1 MKTYLVGGAVR
12 DALLGRAVTD
22 RDWVV
27 VGATPAQLLAQGFKA
42 VGHDFPVF
50 LHPQSQEEYALARTE
65 RKSGM
70 GYHGF
75 MCEATP
81 VISLEQDLER
91 RDLTINAMAQD
102 DKGNII
108 DPYGGQVDLQNKL
121 LRHVSPA
128 FGEDP
133 LRVLR
138 VARFAARF
146 ASLGFKVARDTMMLM
161 QNMVKAGELQH
172 LTAER
177 VWLET
182 HKALTENHPDVYIE
196 VLRESGAL
204 QVLFP
209 ELAQLFGVPQ
219 RPEYHPEIDTGVHLL
234 MCLQVAVKN
243 QLNPRTRFAVLLHD
257 LGKGITPKD
266 VLPRHIGHEARGLPL
281 VQALC
286 ARYKVPK
293 DYQQLAEIVCV
304 HHLECHRVVELQAKT
319 LWHKLQQLDALRRPE
334 RFDEFLQ
341 ACKADAQGRLGWED
355 KPYPQVEYFRQARQ
369 VAAAITPKDLTNASE
384 LTGQALGDALSLAR
398 IHALQQFKK
407 HYLQE
412 HHDR

>member
-12 DALLGRAVTD
+12 DALLGRTVKD

-27 VGATPAQLLAQGFKA
+27 VGATPTMMLTQGYQA
-42 VGHDFPVF
+42 VGKDFPVF
-50 LHPQSQEEYALARTE
+50 LHPKTHEEYALARTE
-65 RKSGM
+65 RKIGS

-75 MCEATP
+75 SCEATP
-81 VISLEQDLER
+81 AIALEQDLER

-102 DKGNII
+102 EHGVIT
-108 DPYGGQVDLQNKL
+108 DPYGGQQDLAAKL

-138 VARFAARF
+138 VARFAARY
-146 ASLGFKVARDTMMLM
+146 AEQGFKVAHDTMLLM
-161 QNMVKAGELQH
+161 QKMVNAGELAH

-182 HKALTENHPDVYIE
+182 QKALAENHPDVFIE
-196 VLRESGAL
+196 VLRECGAL
-204 QVLFP
+204 TVLFP
-209 ELAQLFGVPQ
+209 ELAQLFGIPQ

-243 QLNPRTRFAVLLHD
+243 QLNMRTRFAVLLHD
-257 LGKGITPKD
+257 LGKGITPSD

-281 VQALC
+281 VQAFC
-286 ARYKVPK
+286 ERYKVPK
-293 DYQQLAEIVCV
+293 DYQQLAEMVCV
-304 HHLECHRVVELQAKT
+304 YHLECHRVMELQAKT
-319 LWHKLQQLDALRRPE
+319 LWHKLHALDALRRPE
-334 RFDEFLQ
+334 RFEEFLQ

-355 KPYPQVEYFRQARQ
+355 KPYPQVDYFRQARDI
-369 VAAAITPKDLTNASE
+369 AAAITPKELPAYAHE
-384 LTGQALGDALSLAR
+384 LTGQALGDALTHAR
-398 IHALQQFKK
+398 IHALQGFKRN
-407 HYLQE
+407 YQQE
-412 HHDR
+412 HHD